1 MIELGVVP
9 SVQGPMEIYSDNN
22 GAIAQAKEPRSHQK
36 NKHILRQYH
45 LIREYVDEGEIN
57 LCKIHMDL
65 NVADPLTK
73 PLSLA
78 KHVQHR
84 EAIGERQLFVN

>member
-1 MIELGVVP
+1 VVP
-9 SVQGPMEIYSDNN
+9 SVQGPMEIYCDNN
-22 GAIAQAKEPRSHQK
+22 GAIAQVKEPRSHQK
-36 NKHILRQYH
+36 NKHILRKYH
-45 LIREYVDEGEIN
+45 LIREYVDEGEIK
-57 LCKIHMDL
+57 LCKIHTNL

-84 EAIGERQLFVN
+84 EAIGVRHLFVN